1 MIEQPTS
8 RPWEPA
14 PGGNGPRPPCLLL
27 LVPAPGAE
35 PRTVPWP
42 APRPAARGPRLPR
55 RFVTAAVAGAVAV
68 AGLGVATGCSGEAG
82 GRGRLVSS
90 SERPGT
96 AAVGRGTDARQRALV
111 GEDVGAG
118 AVVRGAADVL
128 RRWGSS
134 RTRTSMRMATG
145 GTLVTI
151 VGRGRFDYVGRRG
164 RLWVTL
170 PETARIEQ
178 GPITELV
185 VPGALYM
192 RNRGAGLP
200 PEKWVRVETDRL
212 ADGDLVTGG
221 ATDPVAAAEL
231 LRGARDVAFVGTA
244 VVGGVRTRHYRGT
257 ADLWLASRR
266 APGTSA
272 RALRAAARSFTAS
285 RVPFDAYLDGEG
297 RLRRVR
303 QEFQFRSVSGV
314 EGVSDDVTVVSV
326 TELYDF
332 GVPVAF
338 AVPRGSDI
346 YRGKIVSP
354 AASRAGGG

>member
-1 MIEQPTS
+1 MIEEPTS
-8 RPWEPA
+8 RAGRAA
-14 PGGNGPRPPCLLL
+14 PRGGGSPVVLLFVPVPPSLGRRPPPLR
-27 LVPAPGAE
+27 LVH
-35 PRTVPWP
+35 RQSV
-42 APRPAARGPRLPR
+42 PR
-55 RFVTAAVAGAVAV
+55 RLVTAAVAGAVAM
-68 AGLGVATGCSGEAG
+68 AGLGVATGCSGGAG
-82 GRGRLVSS
+82 GRGRLVASS
-90 SERPGT
+90 DRIGPGT
-96 AAVGRGTDARQRALV
+96 AGRGTGPRAY
-111 GEDVGAG
+111 G
-118 AVVRGAADVL
+118 AVVGPGVVVRGSADVL

-151 VGRGRFDYVGRRG
+151 VGCGRFDYVGRRG

-231 LRGARDVAFVGTA
+231 LRGARDVALVGTA
-244 VVGGVRTRHYRGT
+244 TVHGVRVRHYRGT
-257 ADLWLASRR
+257 ADLWLASGRS
-266 APGTSA
+266 PGASG

-285 RVPFDAYLDGEG
+285 RVPFDVYVDGEG

-303 QEFQFRSVSGV
+303 QEFRFRSASGV

-332 GVPVAF
+332 GVPVEF
-338 AVPRGSDI
+338 VVPQGSDI